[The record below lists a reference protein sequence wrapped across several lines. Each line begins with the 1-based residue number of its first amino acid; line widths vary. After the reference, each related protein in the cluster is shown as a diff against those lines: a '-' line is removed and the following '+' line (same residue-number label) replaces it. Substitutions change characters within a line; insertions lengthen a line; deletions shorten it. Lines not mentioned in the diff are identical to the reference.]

1 MPDEPRLILV
11 VDDSATQLAQM
22 RMLLEK
28 AGYRTLTADDGEQA
42 LSVAREHNPDL
53 VVTDLEMPGMSGL
66 DLVMML
72 NMESPQLPVVL
83 TTSRGSEELAV
94 EALQAG
100 AASYVPKR
108 NLAKDLADTIERT
121 ISVADSERQRLSFA
135 KYIRTVAIELE
146 LTNDDTLL
154 SQILARL
161 EAPLVELGIV
171 TEATRMHIGIA
182 LDEAL
187 RNAMIHGNLEVP
199 SSLRDE
205 SCGQAYIDL
214 IQARLK
220 DEQYA
225 SRRVFVSLTAN
236 PEQAVF
242 VITDQGPG
250 FDVNSL
256 PDPTDPENWEAVSG
270 RGLLLI
276 RSFMD
281 EVQHNDAGNQITMV
295 KLRVDPNAVDDD
307 DDECC
312 DDDDCCGGE
321 DCCSEPSDGQCD

>member
-1 MPDEPRLILV
+1 MSDEPRLILV

-28 AGYRTLTADDGEQA
+28 AGYRTLTADDGEHA
-42 LSVAREHNPDL
+42 LTIAREHTPDL

-72 NMESPQLPVVL
+72 NLESPQLPVVL

-121 ISVADSERQRLSFA
+121 LAVADSERQRLSFA

-146 LTNDDTLL
+146 LNNDDSLL
-154 SQILARL
+154 SQILSRL

-199 SSLRDE
+199 SSLRDQD
-205 SCGQAYIDL
+205 CGQAYIDM

-220 DEQYA
+220 EEHYA
-225 SRRVFVSLTAN
+225 SRRVFVKLTAN

-250 FDVNSL
+250 FDVSKL

-281 EVQHNDAGNQITMV
+281 EVEHNEVGNQITMV
-295 KLRVDPNAVDDD
+295 KCRVDPDAIDDDDDD
-307 DDECC
+307 DDEC
-312 DDDDCCGGE
+312 DD
-321 DCCSEPSDGQCD
+321 

>member
-1 MPDEPRLILV
+1 MSNEPRLILV

-28 AGYRTLTADDGEQA
+28 AGYRTLTAEDGEQA
-42 LSVAREHNPDL
+42 LTIARAESPDL

-108 NLAKDLADTIERT
+108 NLGKDLADTIERT
-121 ISVADSERQRLSFA
+121 LSVADSERQRLSFA
-135 KYIRTVAIELE
+135 KYIRSVAIELD

-154 SQILARL
+154 SQILTRL
-161 EAPLVELGIV
+161 EAPLVELGLV
-171 TEATRMHIGIA
+171 TEASRMHIGIA

-205 SCGQAYIDL
+205 NCGQAYIDL
-214 IQARLK
+214 IQQRLK
-220 DEQYA
+220 EEHYA
-225 SRRVFVSLTAN
+225 NRRVSVKLTAN

-242 VITDQGPG
+242 VITDEGPG
-250 FDVNSL
+250 FDVSKL
-256 PDPTDPENWEAVSG
+256 PDPTDPERWEEVSG

-281 EVQHNDAGNQITMV
+281 EVQHNAAGNQITMV
-295 KLRVDPNAVDDD
+295 KCRVDPNAIDD
-307 DDECC
+307 DDE
-312 DDDDCCGGE
+312 DDDQD
-321 DCCSEPSDGQCD
+321 DQD

>member
-1 MPDEPRLILV
+1 MSDEPRLILV

-146 LTNDDTLL
+146 LNNDDTLL

-225 SRRVFVSLTAN
+225 SRRVNVSLTAN

-295 KLRVDPNAVDDD
+295 KLRVDPDAVDDD
-307 DDECC
+307 DD
-312 DDDDCCGGE
+312 DDDCC
-321 DCCSEPSDGQCD
+321 DSSDDD